1 MSSYSK
7 CVTALLWPAQNDSV
21 VKTATSHDLST
32 WLLLTQP
39 PITGVFWQLHHFS
52 ATTSLRSAKTLSWCH
67 TKLPSSQIFF
77 ILNYGSWVFEPK
89 RIHVFCVIIHVNKKI
104 YWAVQNGAGAEVQA
118 RGFLPCAQQL
128 VKQSGPRAPAWA
140 LWSFPLA
147 VYLHMV
153 VCIVS
158 IGVGW
163 KGGSRGREHMYTYRR
178 LTLSRGRNWHNIV
191 QRLFSN

>member
-1 MSSYSK
+1 M
-7 CVTALLWPAQNDSV
+7 

-67 TKLPSSQIFF
+67 TKLPSSQILF

-89 RIHVFCVIIHVNKKI
+89 RINIFCVIIHVNKKI
-104 YWAVQNGAGAEVQA
+104 FWAAQNGAGVEVQA
-118 RGFLPCAQQL
+118 RVFLQCAQQF
-128 VKQSGPRAPAWA
+128 VKQSGPRVPGWA

-147 VYLHMV
+147 AYLRMRVYMSV
-153 VCIVS
+153 V
-158 IGVGW
+158 
-163 KGGSRGREHMYTYRR
+163 
-178 LTLSRGRNWHNIV
+178 LSRYFPLPPSPLCPQV
-191 QRLFSN
+191 SSLCLKQDFYLFHATGAHSTTCS